1 MSPDTVPPDLTG
13 GPGTGP
19 PDPTVGP
26 GTGPPDL
33 TGGPDTGPPDLT
45 VIIPTYREEENI
57 GAMVRQVNGI
67 LASHGIRG
75 EILVVDDSSPDRT
88 IPIVQ
93 DLEKEFPSVHLVVR
107 SADPGLSQSVVEGF
121 HEAKGSVIQVIDA
134 DFSHPVALIPEF
146 FRRIREGADVVIG
159 SRYTAGGGIGEWP
172 LSRRIISLGATAL
185 GRILFPEIT
194 DPVSGFF
201 AVRREVVEGAPLQPR
216 GYKILME
223 VLGKGRWMRATEV
236 PYTFENRKEGAS
248 KLRVATILDYAA
260 QVADISAHALSRR
273 EGAAWR
279 ELSNIL
285 RFALVG
291 ISGIVV
297 NMGILWGLTELAGM
311 YYLYSSAVAIETSII
326 TNFLLNDF
334 WTFGGEAG
342 HRMGRRI
349 HRFLSFQVVSL
360 GGLAVNMAVL
370 FIGKEI
376 FGIYYLVANLLGIL
390 AGFVWNYLVNR
401 HLTWR
406 VHS

>member
-1 MSPDTVPPDLTG
+1 VSPDTAPPYLKA
-13 GPGTGP
+13 GPPTGP
-19 PDPTVGP
+19 PE
-26 GTGPPDL
+26 
-33 TGGPDTGPPDLT
+33 LT

-57 GAMVRQVNGI
+57 GAMVREVSRT
-67 LASHGIRG
+67 LADHGIRG

-88 IPIVQ
+88 IPLVR
-93 DLEKEFPSVHLVVR
+93 DLEKEFPSVRLVVR
-107 SADPGLSQSVVEGF
+107 TADPGLSQSVVEGF
-121 HEAKGSVIQVIDA
+121 REARGGVIQVIDA

-146 FRRIREGADVVIG
+146 FRRIRAGADVVIG
-159 SRYTAGGGIGEWP
+159 SRYMAGGGIGEWP
-172 LSRRIISLGATAL
+172 LSRRVISLGATAL

-223 VLGKGRWMRATEV
+223 VLGKGRWMRAVEV
-236 PYTFENRKEGAS
+236 PYTFENRKVGAS
-248 KLRVATILDYAA
+248 KLRVATILEYAA
-260 QVADISAHALSRR
+260 QVADISVHALSRR

-279 ELSNIL
+279 ELRKIL

-291 ISGIVV
+291 LSGIVV
-297 NMGILWGLTELAGM
+297 NTGILWALTERAGL

-334 WTFGGEAG
+334 WTFGGESG

-360 GGLAVNMAVL
+360 GGLVVNMAVL
-370 FIGKEI
+370 YIGKEI

-390 AGFVWNYLVNR
+390 AAFIWNYLVNR
-401 HLTWR
+401 HLTWKVR
-406 VHS
+406 S

>member
-1 MSPDTVPPDLTG
+1 VSPDTA
-13 GPGTGP
+13 
-19 PDPTVGP
+19 
-26 GTGPPDL
+26 
-33 TGGPDTGPPDLT
+33 PPDLT

-57 GAMVRQVNGI
+57 GAIVREVSRT
-67 LASHGIRG
+67 LADHSIRG

-88 IPIVQ
+88 IPLVR
-93 DLEKEFPSVHLVVR
+93 DLERELPHVRLVVR

-121 HEAKGSVIQVIDA
+121 RNARGAVIQVIDA
-134 DFSHPVALIPEF
+134 DFSHPTTLIPEF
-146 FRRIREGADVVIG
+146 FRKIHEGADVVIG

-223 VLGKGRWMRATEV
+223 VLGKGRWTRAVEI
-236 PYTFENRKEGAS
+236 PYTFTNRKEGAS
-248 KLRVATILDYAA
+248 KLSFTTILAYAV
-260 QVADISAHALSRR
+260 QVADISAHAFSRR
-273 EGAAWR
+273 EGPAWR
-279 ELSNIL
+279 ELRKIL

-291 ISGIVV
+291 LSGIVV
-297 NMGILWGLTELAGM
+297 NTGILWALTERAGL

-334 WTFGGEAG
+334 WTFGGESG

-349 HRFLSFQVVSL
+349 YRFLSFEAVSL
-360 GGLAVNMAVL
+360 GGLVVNMAVL

-390 AGFVWNYLVNR
+390 AGFIWNYLVNR
-401 HLTWR
+401 NVTWR
-406 VHS
+406 SLPLDDTQ